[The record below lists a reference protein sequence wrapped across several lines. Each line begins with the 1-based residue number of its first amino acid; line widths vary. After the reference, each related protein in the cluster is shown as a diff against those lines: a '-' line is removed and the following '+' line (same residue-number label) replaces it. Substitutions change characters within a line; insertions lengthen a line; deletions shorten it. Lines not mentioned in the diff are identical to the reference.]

1 VQFDPWVNIADA
13 TNTGAFASFLTY
25 FSWVLL
31 LPAPCLLQCLLGF
44 MIYPAVTEAARK
56 QESIAEQLQAE
67 AQMRP
72 QSLAA
77 RSLFKIHFR
86 IVTRGN
92 NPNLVLSN
100 CQDALKVLQSSGL
113 PESRFKVDVVTD
125 NRIEILSEVPQVDQI
140 VVPADYA
147 PPGGCKYKARALNTT
162 TGLCTW
168 TRRRDSTST
177 RSRTFLRTAF
187 GKSCWWRGASPSTP
201 AWGRG

>member
-86 IVTRGN
+86 IVTRGCRA
-92 NPNLVLSN
+92 PACLR
-100 CQDALKVLQSSGL
+100 AA
-113 PESRFKVDVVTD
+113 SR
-125 NRIEILSEVPQVDQI
+125 L
-140 VVPADYA
+140 
-147 PPGGCKYKARALNTT
+147 
-162 TGLCTW
+162 TW
-168 TRRRDSTST
+168 
-177 RSRTFLRTAF
+177 
-187 GKSCWWRGASPSTP
+187 
-201 AWGRG
+201 